1 MEKYLIS
8 FFGVNILGVQMWG
21 KLYRHDVIDKAGG
34 MIPLRFM
41 MGEDLISNLRI
52 FPFVQRYSRISTSVY
67 NYRFGG
73 ITSSYNETLY
83 VDLKEQYYIK
93 MKTAEKYKYEQA
105 YRTIKVEMCNII
117 FSHLVQLIRFGY
129 GRNEAKKFLEG
140 EIANDFVREITQGI
154 EYSPLKFHLLKNLR
168 TEELLNLAE
177 KEAYSKR
184 YFRYFI
190 RFLFHVL
197 N

>member
-1 MEKYLIS
+1 
-8 FFGVNILGVQMWG
+8 MWG
-21 KLYRHDVIDKAGG
+21 KLYRHDMIDKAGG

-52 FPFVQRYSRISTSVY
+52 FPFVQRYSRISTPVY
-67 NYRFGG
+67 NYRYGG
-73 ITSSYNETLY
+73 ITSSYNKTLY

-93 MKTAEKYKYEQA
+93 IKTAEEYKYEQA
-105 YRTIKVEMCNII
+105 YRTIKVEMCNVI
-117 FSHLVQLIRFGY
+117 FSHLVQIIRFGY
-129 GRNEAKKFLEG
+129 GRNEAKEFLEG

-154 EYSPLKFHLLKNLR
+154 EYSPLKFNLLKDLR

-177 KEAYSKR
+177 KEAHSNRWLRHLIKYV
-184 YFRYFI
+184 FTVI
-190 RFLFHVL
+190 